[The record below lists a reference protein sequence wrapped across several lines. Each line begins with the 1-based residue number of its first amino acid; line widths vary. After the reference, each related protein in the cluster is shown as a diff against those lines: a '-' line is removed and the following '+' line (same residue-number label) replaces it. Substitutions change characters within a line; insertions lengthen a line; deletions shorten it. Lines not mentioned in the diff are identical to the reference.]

1 MYMRGRGQ
9 GCRPM
14 VHSHFQTTKMSI
26 QDRVSETVI
35 FVMIKLFLK
44 FCGEL
49 GGEGTCGFPC
59 ISRINIILL

>member
-1 MYMRGRGQ
+1 
-9 GCRPM
+9 M